1 MTQIIEE
8 VEVHISP
15 DDWRSVVGMGLK
27 EDWLAS
33 KVDEFLASGG
43 TIKHCEVGASTEIL
57 EKAYSGFNTVDSKHR
72 DVVNSRRAKRQEAA
86 DRSMIGK
93 VDKALNNC
101 KDRTAK
107 ELAEELGISVGRFH
121 RILALYFPDDT
132 RQDQMSFGRYKTEK
146 QLKEHAAQIQA
157 LYDGG
162 MTGWNNL
169 YRTAGISY
177 SVMKRLHDK
186 GYLSIPK
193 MPNCCGK

>member
-43 TIKHCEVGASTEIL
+43 TIKQCEVGASTEIL

-86 DRSMIGK
+86 DRAIIPK
-93 VDKALNNC
+93 VDKALDNC
-101 KDRTAK
+101 YERTMAEVAKDI
-107 ELAEELGISVGRFH
+107 GISPGRLR
-121 RILALYFPDDT
+121 RILILYFPDDT
-132 RQDQMSFGRYKTEK
+132 RQDAMAFGRTKTDTE
-146 QLKEHAAQIQA
+146 LRADAAKIQA
-157 LYDGG
+157 LYDSGI
-162 MTGWNNL
+162 TGWNRL
-169 YRTAGISY
+169 YAAAGISY
-177 SVMKRLHDK
+177 EVMKRLHDK
-186 GYLSIPK
+186 GYLDIPK
-193 MPNCCGK
+193 LPNCCGK